1 VTLAEM
7 ARYSAN
13 LVIAEG
19 MVEMGFFLDG
29 LYGCLYTFV
38 AQCSLQA
45 LTNTIAAPGYDVM

>member
-1 VTLAEM
+1 MTLAEM